1 MVEPSGGRLP
11 PQAVEAEQ
19 SVLGSMLLSKEAI
32 GKAVELLDESCF
44 YRVEHQQIFQAI
56 VGLYDANKPVDLI
69 TLTQELKKRRRLK
82 EVGGRVYLMGLL
94 ESTPTAANLEYY
106 ARIVLEKAT
115 LRKLADVSTGI
126 VTQCYQPEVEADSLL
141 DKAEQ
146 QIFNLSESRM
156 RGGFVHIGEILPHTF
171 EAIEEFHKREGF
183 VTGIPSGFKELDSL
197 TSGFQKS
204 DLVIIAGRP
213 SMGKTAFSLSI
224 AQYVAIKEKLPVAIF
239 SLEMSK
245 SQLVQRMLCSEAR
258 VDSHL
263 LRTGRLPNRDWPRL
277 SIAVGPLSEAPLFID
292 DTPAI
297 GVLEM
302 RAKARRLKS
311 SQNIGMVILDYL
323 QLMQG
328 PKGAENRQQEI
339 STICRSLKGLAKEL
353 DVPVLALS
361 QLSRQVEVRGKEHR
375 PQLSDL
381 RESGAIEQDADL
393 VLFIYRPEVYGI
405 LQDRKGNPLQGVAEI
420 IIGKQ
425 RNGPTGSV
433 KLAFIDEYAKF
444 ENPAFLEEEP
454 SVEEEGSLP

>member
-1 MVEPSGGRLP
+1 LP

-19 SVLGSMLLSKEAI
+19 SVLGAMLLSKEAI

-56 VGLYDANKPVDLI
+56 ITLYDANKPVDLI
-69 TLTQELKKRRRLK
+69 TLTHELRKRRKLK
-82 EVGGRVYLMGLL
+82 EAGGRVYLMNLL

-106 ARIVLEKAT
+106 ARIILEKAT
-115 LRKLADVSTGI
+115 LRNLADVATGI
-126 VTQCYQPEVEADSLL
+126 VTECYQPQVEADNLL

-213 SMGKTAFSLSI
+213 SMGKTALSLSI
-224 AQYVAIKEKLPVAIF
+224 AQYVSIKEKLPVAIF

-245 SQLVQRMLCSEAR
+245 SPLVQRMLCSEAK

-277 SIAVGPLSEAPLFID
+277 SIAVGPLSEAPIFID

-311 SQNIGMVILDYL
+311 SHNIGMVILDYL

-353 DVPVLALS
+353 DVPVVALS

-393 VLFIYRPEVYGI
+393 VLFIYRPEIYGI
-405 LQDRKGNPLQGVAEI
+405 LQDRKGNPLQGLAEI

-444 ENPAFLEEEP
+444 ENPAFIEEEP
-454 SVEEEGSLP
+454 AIEEGA

>member
-1 MVEPSGGRLP
+1 MIEPSGERLP

-19 SVLGSMLLSKEAI
+19 SVLGAMLLSKEAI
-32 GKAVELLDESCF
+32 GKAVVLLDESCF

-56 VGLYDANKPVDLI
+56 ITLYDANKPVDLI
-69 TLTQELKKRRRLK
+69 TLTHELRKRRKLK
-82 EVGGRVYLMGLL
+82 EAGGRVYLMNLL

-115 LRKLADVSTGI
+115 LRKLADVATGI
-126 VTQCYQPEVEADSLL
+126 VTECYQPQVEADNLL

-213 SMGKTAFSLSI
+213 SMGKTALSLSI
-224 AQYVAIKEKLPVAIF
+224 AQYVSIKERLPVAVF

-311 SQNIGMVILDYL
+311 SHNIGMVILDYL

-353 DVPVLALS
+353 DVPVVALS

-393 VLFIYRPEVYGI
+393 VLFIYRPEIYGI

-444 ENPAFLEEEP
+444 ENPAFVEEEP
-454 SVEEEGSLP
+454 AIEEGA

>member
-1 MVEPSGGRLP
+1 MIEPSGERLP

-19 SVLGSMLLSKEAI
+19 SVLGAMLLSKEAI
-32 GKAVELLDESCF
+32 GKAVELLEESCF

-56 VGLYDANKPVDLI
+56 VTLYDQNKPVDLI
-69 TLTQELKKRRRLK
+69 TLTQELKKRRELK
-82 EVGGRVYLMGLL
+82 EVGGRVYLMNLL

-115 LRKLADVSTGI
+115 LRKLADVATGI
-126 VTQCYQPEVEADSLL
+126 VTECYQPQVEADNLL

-213 SMGKTAFSLSI
+213 SMGKTALSLSI
-224 AQYVAIKEKLPVAIF
+224 AQYVSIKEKLPVAIF

-245 SQLVQRMLCSEAR
+245 NQLVQRMLCSEAR

-311 SQNIGMVILDYL
+311 SHNIGMVILDYL

-353 DVPVLALS
+353 DVPVVALS

-393 VLFIYRPEVYGI
+393 VLFIYRPEIYGI

-444 ENPAFLEEEP
+444 ENPAFVEEEP
-454 SVEEEGSLP
+454 AIEEGA

>member
-1 MVEPSGGRLP
+1 LP

-19 SVLGSMLLSKEAI
+19 SVLGAMLLSKEAI
-32 GKAVELLDESCF
+32 GKAVELLNESCF

-56 VGLYDANKPVDLI
+56 ITLYDANKPVDLI
-69 TLTQELKKRRRLK
+69 TLTHELRKRRKLK
-82 EVGGRVYLMGLL
+82 EAGGRVYLMNLL

-106 ARIVLEKAT
+106 ARIILEKAT
-115 LRKLADVSTGI
+115 LRNLADVATGI
-126 VTQCYQPEVEADSLL
+126 VTECYQPQVEADNLL

-213 SMGKTAFSLSI
+213 SMGKTALSLSI
-224 AQYVAIKEKLPVAIF
+224 AQYVSIKEKLPVAIF

-277 SIAVGPLSEAPLFID
+277 SIAVGPLSEAPIFID

-311 SQNIGMVILDYL
+311 SHNIGMVILDYL

-353 DVPVLALS
+353 DVPVVALS

-393 VLFIYRPEVYGI
+393 VLFIYRPEIYGI
-405 LQDRKGNPLQGVAEI
+405 LQDRKGNPLQGLAEI

-444 ENPAFLEEEP
+444 ENPAFIEEEP
-454 SVEEEGSLP
+454 AIEEGA

>member
-1 MVEPSGGRLP
+1 MIEPSGERLP

-19 SVLGSMLLSKEAI
+19 SVLGAMLLSKEAI

-56 VGLYDANKPVDLI
+56 ITLYDANKPVDLI
-69 TLTQELKKRRRLK
+69 TLTHELRKRRKLK
-82 EVGGRVYLMGLL
+82 EAGGRVYLMNLL
-94 ESTPTAANLEYY
+94 ESTPTAANLEFY

-115 LRKLADVSTGI
+115 LRNLADVATGI
-126 VTQCYQPEVEADSLL
+126 VTDCYQPQVEADNLL

-213 SMGKTAFSLSI
+213 SMGKTALSLSI
-224 AQYVAIKEKLPVAIF
+224 AQYVSIKEKLPVAIF

-277 SIAVGPLSEAPLFID
+277 SIAVGPLSEAPIFID

-311 SQNIGMVILDYL
+311 SHNIGMVILDYL

-353 DVPVLALS
+353 DVPVVALS

-393 VLFIYRPEVYGI
+393 VLFIYRPEIYGI
-405 LQDRKGNPLQGVAEI
+405 LQDRKGNPLQGMAEI

-444 ENPAFLEEEP
+444 ENPAFIEEEP
-454 SVEEEGSLP
+454 AIEEGA

>member
-1 MVEPSGGRLP
+1 MIEPSGERLP

-19 SVLGSMLLSKEAI
+19 SVLGAMLLSKEAI

-56 VGLYDANKPVDLI
+56 ITLYDQNKPVDLI
-69 TLTQELKKRRRLK
+69 TLTHELRKRRKLK
-82 EVGGRVYLMGLL
+82 EAGGRVYLINLL

-115 LRKLADVSTGI
+115 LRNLADVATGI
-126 VTQCYQPEVEADSLL
+126 VTECYQPQVEADNLL

-204 DLVIIAGRP
+204 ELVIIAGRP

-224 AQYVAIKEKLPVAIF
+224 AQYVSIKEKLPVAIF

-277 SIAVGPLSEAPLFID
+277 SIAVGPLSEAPIFID

-311 SQNIGMVILDYL
+311 SHNIGMVILDYL

-353 DVPVLALS
+353 DVPVVALS

-393 VLFIYRPEVYGI
+393 VLFIYRPEIYGI

-425 RNGPTGSV
+425 RNGPTGNV

-444 ENPAFLEEEP
+444 ENPAFVEEEP
-454 SVEEEGSLP
+454 AIEEGA

>member
-1 MVEPSGGRLP
+1 MNQPNGEKLP

-19 SVLGSMLLSKEAI
+19 SVLGAMLLSKEAI
-32 GKAVELLDESCF
+32 GRAVELLDESCF
-44 YRVEHQQIFQAI
+44 YRGEHQQIFQAI
-56 VGLYDANKPVDLI
+56 VSLYDQNKPVDLI
-69 TLTQELKKRRRLK
+69 TLTQELKKRRKLK
-82 EVGGRVYLMGLL
+82 EVGGRVYLMALL
-94 ESTPTAANLEYY
+94 ESTPTAANIDHY

-115 LRKLADVSTGI
+115 LRKLADVATGI
-126 VTQCYQPEVEADSLL
+126 VSECYQPQVEADNLL

-146 QIFNLSESRM
+146 QIFNLSENRM

-204 DLVIIAGRP
+204 DLVIVAGRP

-224 AQYVAIKEKLPVAIF
+224 AQYVAIKEKIPVAIF

-263 LRTGRLPNRDWPRL
+263 LRTGRLPSKDWPRL
-277 SIAVGPLSEAPLFID
+277 SIAVGPLSEAPIFID

-297 GVLEM
+297 GILEM

-311 SQNIGMVILDYL
+311 SQNIGMVMVDYL

-339 STICRSLKGLAKEL
+339 SIICRSLKGLAKEL
-353 DVPVLALS
+353 DVPVVALS

-393 VLFIYRPEVYGI
+393 VLFIYRPELYGI
-405 LQDRKGNPLQGVAEI
+405 LQDRKGNPLQGIAEI

-444 ENPAFLEEEP
+444 ENPTFIEEEP
-454 SVEEEGSLP
+454 VIEGEA

>member
-1 MVEPSGGRLP
+1 MP

-19 SVLGSMLLSKEAI
+19 SVLGAMLLSKEAI

-44 YRVEHQQIFQAI
+44 YRVEHQQIFQATI
-56 VGLYDANKPVDLI
+56 TLYDANKPVDLI
-69 TLTQELKKRRRLK
+69 TLTHELRKRRKLK
-82 EVGGRVYLMGLL
+82 EAGGRVYLMNIL

-115 LRKLADVSTGI
+115 LRKLADVATGI
-126 VTQCYQPEVEADSLL
+126 VTECYQPQVEADNLL

-213 SMGKTAFSLSI
+213 SMGKTALSLSI
-224 AQYVAIKEKLPVAIF
+224 AQYVSIKEKLPVAIF

-311 SQNIGMVILDYL
+311 SHNIGMVILDYL

-339 STICRSLKGLAKEL
+339 SIICRSLKGLAKEL
-353 DVPVLALS
+353 EVPVVALS

-393 VLFIYRPEVYGI
+393 VLFIYRPEIYGI

-444 ENPAFLEEEP
+444 ENPAFVEEEP
-454 SVEEEGSLP
+454 AIEEGA

>member
-1 MVEPSGGRLP
+1 MIEPSGERLP

-69 TLTQELKKRRRLK
+69 TLTQELKKRRKLK
-82 EVGGRVYLMGLL
+82 EIGGRVYLMGLL

-126 VTQCYQPEVEADSLL
+126 VTECYQPQVEADSLL

-213 SMGKTAFSLSI
+213 SMGKTALSLSI

-353 DVPVLALS
+353 DVPVVALS

-405 LQDRKGNPLQGVAEI
+405 LQDRKGNPLQGIAEI

-444 ENPAFLEEEP
+444 ENPAFVEEE
-454 SVEEEGSLP
+454 STVEEEGSLP

>member
-1 MVEPSGGRLP
+1 MIEPSGERLP

-19 SVLGSMLLSKEAI
+19 SVLGAMLLSKEAI
-32 GKAVELLDESCF
+32 GKAVELLDENFF

-56 VGLYDANKPVDLI
+56 ITLYDANKPVDLI
-69 TLTQELKKRRRLK
+69 TLTHELRKRRKLK
-82 EVGGRVYLMGLL
+82 ETGGRVYLMNLL

-115 LRKLADVSTGI
+115 LRKLADVATGI
-126 VTQCYQPEVEADSLL
+126 VTECYQPQVEADNLL

-213 SMGKTAFSLSI
+213 SMGKTALSLSI
-224 AQYVAIKEKLPVAIF
+224 AQYVSIKERLPVAVF

-311 SQNIGMVILDYL
+311 SHNIGMVILDYL

-353 DVPVLALS
+353 DVPVVALS

-393 VLFIYRPEVYGI
+393 VLFIYRPEIYGI

-444 ENPAFLEEEP
+444 ENPAF
-454 SVEEEGSLP
+454 VEEGPAIEEGA

>member
-1 MVEPSGGRLP
+1 MIEPSGERLP

-19 SVLGSMLLSKEAI
+19 SVLGAMLLSKEAI

-56 VGLYDANKPVDLI
+56 ITLYDANKPVDLI
-69 TLTQELKKRRRLK
+69 TLTHELRKRRKLK
-82 EVGGRVYLMGLL
+82 EAGGRVYLMNLL
-94 ESTPTAANLEYY
+94 ESTPTAANLEFY

-115 LRKLADVSTGI
+115 LRNLADVATGI
-126 VTQCYQPEVEADSLL
+126 VTDCYQPQVEADNLL

-156 RGGFVHIGEILPHTF
+156 RGGFVHIGEVLPHTF

-213 SMGKTAFSLSI
+213 SMGKTALSLSI
-224 AQYVAIKEKLPVAIF
+224 AQYVSIKEKLPVAIF

-277 SIAVGPLSEAPLFID
+277 SIAVGPLSEAPIFID

-311 SQNIGMVILDYL
+311 SHNIGMVILDYL

-353 DVPVLALS
+353 DVPVVALS
-361 QLSRQVEVRGKEHR
+361 QLSRQVEIRGKEHR

-393 VLFIYRPEVYGI
+393 VLFIYRPEIYGI
-405 LQDRKGNPLQGVAEI
+405 LQDRKGNPLQGMAEI

-444 ENPAFLEEEP
+444 ENPAFIEEEP
-454 SVEEEGSLP
+454 AIEEGA

>member
-1 MVEPSGGRLP
+1 MVEPSGERLP

-19 SVLGSMLLSKEAI
+19 SVLGAMLLSKEAI

-56 VGLYDANKPVDLI
+56 ISVYDGNRPVDLI
-69 TLTQELKKRRRLK
+69 ILTQELKKRRKLK
-82 EVGGRVYLMGLL
+82 EAGGRVYLMGLL

-115 LRKLADVSTGI
+115 LRKLADVTTGI
-126 VTQCYQPEVEADSLL
+126 ATECYQPQVEADNLL
-141 DKAEQ
+141 DRAEQ

-183 VTGIPSGFKELDSL
+183 VTGLPSGFKELDTL

-213 SMGKTAFSLSI
+213 SMGKTAFCLSI
-224 AQYVAIKEKLPVAIF
+224 AQYVAIKEKIPVAMF

-258 VDSHL
+258 IDSHL

-277 SIAVGPLSEAPLFID
+277 SIAVGPLSEAPIFID

-311 SQNIGMVILDYL
+311 SQNIGMVIVDYL

-339 STICRSLKGLAKEL
+339 SIICRSLKGLAKEL

-393 VLFIYRPEVYGI
+393 VLFIYRPELYGI
-405 LQDRKGNPLQGVAEI
+405 LQDRKGNPLKGVAEI

-433 KLAFIDEYAKF
+433 KLAFIDEYARF
-444 ENPAFLEEEP
+444 ENPAFIEEE
-454 SVEEEGSLP
+454 VAIEEEA